1 MGPEAWPFC
10 SRAPLPTIT
19 GWASGCSWH
28 SPALHPGLSRGQGCP
43 LPSPCRWVRG
53 EHYRYKFSRP
63 GGRHAAEGKWWI
75 RRRLG
80 PYFPPL
86 SRQDLRGYFT
96 SREWPYPEPE

>member
-1 MGPEAWPFC
+1 M
-10 SRAPLPTIT
+10 SLLLPSPAAHHH
-19 GWASGCSWH
+19 GLGLWLLLAGH
-28 SPALHPGLSRGQGCP
+28 SPALCPGPSRGRGCP

-96 SREWPYPEPE
+96 SRQWPYPEPE